1 MRKLTRNQQAALDC
15 LNNNFQPLLI
25 IRVQYAKK
33 QESFG
38 YIGEESAYKS
48 ELSRV
53 LDSLIK
59 RDLVEY
65 KYKGFY
71 KLK

>member
-1 MRKLTRNQQAALDC
+1 M
-15 LNNNFQPLLI
+15 
-25 IRVQYAKK
+25 IRIQYAKK

-38 YIGEESAYKS
+38 YSGEESAYKS
-48 ELSRV
+48 ELNRV

-59 RDLVEY
+59 RGLVEY